1 VVLANGRVAAQGSPQ
16 QVRQSSDPLVHQFIH
31 AEPEGPVHFHYPA
44 ASAADDYGLGTHT
57 AGGGRP

>member
-1 VVLANGRVAAQGSPQ
+1 VVLAHGRVAAQGSPQ

-44 ASAADDYGLGTHT
+44 ASVADDYGLG
-57 AGGGRP
+57 ARP